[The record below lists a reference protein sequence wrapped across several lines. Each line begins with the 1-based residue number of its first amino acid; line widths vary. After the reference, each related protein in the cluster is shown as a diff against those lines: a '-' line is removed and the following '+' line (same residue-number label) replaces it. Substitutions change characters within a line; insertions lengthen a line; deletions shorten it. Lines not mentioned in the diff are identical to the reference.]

1 MKQQSIL
8 FFCGD
13 GNSLV
18 NFRGNLIKQFIK
30 KNFKVYAIAPNLNSS
45 SRNFLT
51 NLGVHIEIIN
61 FERKSVNPF
70 SSFISLFW
78 LTKKIKN
85 INADITFSYTH
96 KPLVFGAF
104 ASYFSRIP
112 KIVSLVTG
120 TGHIFDN
127 QTIYTKLRRF
137 VGLIGFKLALK
148 ISTHIIF
155 QNKDDKSL
163 FIDLKLAEESKTSVV
178 NGSGVD
184 IDYFSPEI
192 HPSQLTFLCLA
203 RLIKSKGL
211 EEYAHACKIVREKIP
226 NARFLLGGAPDIHSD
241 SIDLEEI
248 QNSWFEKYGIEYI
261 GFIDDPREAIEMSSV
276 YVLLSYNEGTPR
288 TVLEAMSMGR
298 PIITTDVNGCRETVK
313 DGVNGFLVPK
323 LDFIDAAHHM
333 VKFSNSLLLS
343 EMGRESRQYC
353 EEKYDVHK
361 VNTSIFNILGC

>member
-85 INADITFSYTH
+85 INPDITFSYTH

-137 VGLIGFKLALK
+137 VGLIGF
-148 ISTHIIF
+148 
-155 QNKDDKSL
+155 
-163 FIDLKLAEESKTSVV
+163 
-178 NGSGVD
+178 
-184 IDYFSPEI
+184 
-192 HPSQLTFLCLA
+192 
-203 RLIKSKGL
+203 
-211 EEYAHACKIVREKIP
+211 
-226 NARFLLGGAPDIHSD
+226 
-241 SIDLEEI
+241 
-248 QNSWFEKYGIEYI
+248 
-261 GFIDDPREAIEMSSV
+261 
-276 YVLLSYNEGTPR
+276 
-288 TVLEAMSMGR
+288 
-298 PIITTDVNGCRETVK
+298 
-313 DGVNGFLVPK
+313 
-323 LDFIDAAHHM
+323 
-333 VKFSNSLLLS
+333 
-343 EMGRESRQYC
+343 
-353 EEKYDVHK
+353 
-361 VNTSIFNILGC
+361 